1 MGPLFPLLAFPLARA
16 LKGGVKRLQHGSDN
30 AALNLEQR
38 GASALS
44 SHVSQLVAEMR
55 PCGRFELVN
64 LVLAGK
70 GSIPRRIDPSA
81 RSQDAMQLDGGELWC
96 IIELAGVL
104 LPRAIDGTM
113 GASTAQP
120 TAAASSSSSAT
131 PHAILPRASAYSLSL
146 FPSHHVS
153 SVLVPAPSASLCV
166 VFAMEAKIS
175 VRRLKHLQD
184 VAARPLRLALLLQ
197 QLFLALCLR
206 HPRLRRLMPLTA
218 GSVRAS
224 SPSSSRPFSFGR
236 RPHPRKPSPQPPASR
251 IRIPSLPR
259 APRPPLRRR
268 RRPFKPAFPRPRR
281 STSPIWHPWP
291 ASPAPEPRGSS
302 RSARPRP
309 SSRSPGSAPNPS

>member
-81 RSQDAMQLDGGELWC
+81 RLQDAMQLDGGELWC

-146 FPSHHVS
+146 FPS
-153 SVLVPAPSASLCV
+153 LCLPPFASFKFLLYV
-166 VFAMEAKIS
+166 
-175 VRRLKHLQD
+175 
-184 VAARPLRLALLLQ
+184 LLLQ
-197 QLFLALCLR
+197 NGCHEA
-206 HPRLRRLMPLTA
+206 
-218 GSVRAS
+218 
-224 SPSSSRPFSFGR
+224 PFQSEDG
-236 RPHPRKPSPQPPASR
+236 A
-251 IRIPSLPR
+251 
-259 APRPPLRRR
+259 
-268 RRPFKPAFPRPRR
+268 RRPFVGARSTLPPFPRR
-281 STSPIWHPWP
+281 
-291 ASPAPEPRGSS
+291 AGAP
-302 RSARPRP
+302 ARPAVVTAFAVRLGSLIRLLQKFECPGPPALRVSAGLQAAGGGGATVRWGVRP
-309 SSRSPGSAPNPS
+309 QAQCVGRDGPGWLRAENPPDR